1 VAPQPVEWVL
11 VVHYGTAAHQAVYGR
26 QVKQSGS
33 AKGAYTKDYIQL
45 SRKQKFLDEIK
56 KLFSIGTGH
65 GASVALTYKWPKGT
79 ALGEIAWSA
88 DRHHLKWGTTDRAPQ
103 VWKMAPT
110 PSDATPETLPG
121 DPSHLKFVDAE
132 NEFKQLASHG
142 AGQPYLMA
150 IKLRDQPK
158 TLHLRAYLAEPN
170 KSFSWADLKLV
181 PKEVQALAAKTSKH
195 SATASSLFSGL
206 GLLFDPTL
214 NHDAWS
220 RTTSN
225 SSRLASNGVPAALSD
240 AVAETLEVDPKQVE
254 DFSEKIE
261 SHNYEV
267 PDTTATVKIR
277 GSAQKAFADKV
288 KKNYGYRCAI
298 TGIATKEFL
307 IASHIVPWGQDQSIR
322 LDPSNGICLS
332 LLVDCAFEKGYLT
345 IKDDLT
351 VLIDWD
357 KVGADQ
363 TLKGVLKPYDKQKLS
378 KPHKSAPKPE
388 YLRRRRKLIAKPV

>member
-1 VAPQPVEWVL
+1 MAPKHVEGVF
-11 VVHYGTAAHQAVYGR
+11 VMRFNRTAHQATYGR
-26 QVKQSGS
+26 HIGEGGYS
-33 AKGAYTKDYIQL
+33 KDFIQL
-45 SRKQKFLDEIK
+45 TKKAAFLSDAE
-56 KLFSIGTGH
+56 KLFSVKAKQTP
-65 GASVALTYKWPKGT
+65 SVPLTYQWPMGT
-79 ALGEIAWSA
+79 ATGAFVFVSA
-88 DRHHLKWGTTDRAPQ
+88 DRPHLKWETKHGPPQ
-103 VWKMAPT
+103 VWKMALA

-121 DPSHLKFVDAE
+121 NPSRMTFADAE
-132 NEFKQLASHG
+132 KEFRLLTRRG

-150 IKLRDQPK
+150 IKLRDEPR
-158 TLHLRAYLAEPN
+158 TLHLRTYLARPSSN
-170 KSFSWADLKLV
+170 FSWADLKLV
-181 PKEVQALAAKTSKH
+181 PQEVQVLAAKTSQH
-195 SATASSLFSGL
+195 SAFAWSLFFSG

-220 RTTSN
+220 RSGSR
-225 SSRLASNGVPAALSD
+225 SSRIASDGVPAALQSD
-240 AVAETLEVDPKQVE
+240 AVAEALEVDPTQVKE
-254 DFSEKIE
+254 FREKIE
-261 SHNYEV
+261 RHNYEV
-267 PDTTATVKIR
+267 PDAIATVKVR

-307 IASHIVPWGQDQSIR
+307 IASHIVPWGKDPSIR

-345 IKDDLT
+345 IEDDLT
-351 VLIDWD
+351 VRIDWP

-388 YLRRRRKLIAKPV
+388 YLRRRRKLIAKAV